1 MAQENRVDLKQT
13 IDDNLPDNI
22 TEDITPEKHREVEDN
37 IVDSNFNLI
46 DDDAFDVSYPPT
58 NSADWQPEGDPSSD
72 GAALDILATR
82 TFVNPSDRTAWVA
95 ENGDNASAQVG
106 NPLKPYATFNA
117 AISAVAGAQ
126 RWKVISLGGTFTESI
141 ALGNAES
148 FELDLSGTRLNGTI
162 TGGAQRGII
171 KMYGGWIVYGGAGSA
186 VNLGVAGTIYPVE
199 LQGGLVLYSGA
210 DDAILLNGS
219 SGVQDVQVSAVNG
232 TAVRNGAVPGNN
244 KAYVSNC
251 RIDASVTGIDAQS
264 MRITDTK
271 VRSTGIA
278 LKPTSKTIVYDSSFI
293 STNNDIPALPAVRGD
308 NPTSLYMQNCYINSA
323 NGYALQIMQNG
334 TGALDITVKS
344 SELIGGETC
353 VFVGAGASPIATN
366 IDFVF
371 KENTLW
377 TLGAAPDGTGTFIFE
392 YQNAA
397 LQPGKVRSINNTYN
411 ISEADTNNIIS
422 YNRTEIQ
429 ALQVPIIES

>member
-1 MAQENRVDLKQT
+1 MAQETRAQLYAK
-13 IDDNLPDNI
+13 ILANLPDNT
-22 TEDITPEKHREVEDN
+22 TEQITPTTDRAVEDAEVE
-37 IVDSNFNLI
+37 SCYNLL
-46 DDDAFDVSYPPT
+46 DDDATNVNYTPT
-58 NSADWQPEGDPSSD
+58 TSADWQLEGDPTEV

-82 TFVNPSDRTAWVA
+82 TFIFPSQKTAYVS
-95 ENGDNASAQVG
+95 ETGNNASAQFG

-117 AISAVAGAQ
+117 AISAVVGPQ
-126 RWKVISLGGTFTESI
+126 KWKVISLGGTFSENI

-162 TGGAQRGII
+162 TGGAQRGLI
-171 KMYGGWIVYGGAGSA
+171 KLYGGWIVYGGAGSA
-186 VNLGVAGTIYPVE
+186 VNIGTASTNYPVE
-199 LQGGLVLYSGA
+199 LQGGLVFYSGA

-219 SGVQDVQVSAVNG
+219 SGIQDVQISAVNG
-232 TAVRNGAVPGNN
+232 TGVRNGAVPANN
-244 KAYVSNC
+244 KAYISNC
-251 RIDASVTGIDAQS
+251 RIDNSKTGIKAQS

-271 VRSTGIA
+271 VRSTGIC
-278 LKPTSKTIVYDSSFI
+278 LQPTSKTIVYDSSFI
-293 STNNDIPALPAVRGD
+293 STSTGNEPAIRGD
-308 NPTSLYMQNCYINSA
+308 NPTSLYMQNCYVKSA

-334 TGALDITVKS
+334 TGALDITVKG
-344 SELIGGETC
+344 SELIGDETC
-353 VFVGAGASPIATN
+353 VFVGINSSPIAAG

-377 TLGAAPDGTGTFIFE
+377 TRGAAPDGTGTFIFE

-429 ALQVPIIES
+429 ALQVPIIEI